1 MEYIVYVDSNNR
13 NQTFW
18 PDSNNYTL
26 HLTTP
31 ILNIQE
37 VELVSAQ
44 LPDLAASQFVTLDIL
59 ELRTPQHLTADALT
73 ITAQTGQTANSMK
86 NVYTSTSNAFNGS
99 FATIPI
105 KISGAAEFYNANYR
119 ISTQYPSRID
129 KLDRLTISWRQPNN
143 GTLVNCG
150 RNMFLLKFKTVIDPE
165 EQTKRQDSL
174 PPPVPWDSGD
184 RMKLIII
191 AIISVVGLFIIIS
204 VRK

>member
-13 NQTFW
+13 DQALW
-18 PDSNNYTL
+18 PNSNDYTL

-31 ILNIQE
+31 ILNIEE

-44 LPDLAASQFVTLDIL
+44 LPDLVSSQFVTLDIA
-59 ELRTPQHLTADALT
+59 ELRTPLHLTADALT
-73 ITAQTGQTANSMK
+73 LSARTGQSASAIT
-86 NVYTSTSNAFNGS
+86 NVLTSTSNAFNGS

-105 KISGAAEFYNANYR
+105 KISGQAEFYNANYR

-129 KLDRLTISWRQPNN
+129 KLDRLTISWRQPNSGSLLN
-143 GTLVNCG
+143 AG
-150 RNMFLLKFKTVIDPE
+150 RNMFLLKFKTTVDPE

-174 PPPVPWDSGD
+174 PPPVPWESGD

-191 AIISVVGLFIIIS
+191 SIVAIVGLLIIIS

>member
-13 NQTFW
+13 DQSIW
-18 PDSNNYTL
+18 PNSNNYTL

-44 LPDLAASQFVTLDIL
+44 LPSLASSQFVTLDIA

-73 ITAQTGQTANSMK
+73 LSALTGQTANSIK

-105 KISGAAEFYNANYR
+105 KISGDAEFYDANYR
-119 ISTQYPSRID
+119 VSTQYPSRID
-129 KLDRLTISWRQPNN
+129 KLDRLTITWREPNSGN
-143 GTLVNCG
+143 LLIAG
-150 RNMFLLKFKTVIDPE
+150 RNMFLLKFKTVVDPE
-165 EQTKRQDSL
+165 EQSKREDSL

-184 RMKLIII
+184 RTKFIII
-191 AIISVVGLFIIIS
+191 AVVALVGIFIIIS

>member
-1 MEYIVYVDSNNR
+1 MEYIVYVDSDNR
-13 NQTFW
+13 NRTLW
-18 PDSNNYTL
+18 PNSNNYTL

-44 LPDLAASQFVTLDIL
+44 LPDLAASQFVTLDIA
-59 ELRTPQHLTADALT
+59 ELRTPLHLTADALNLSVLV
-73 ITAQTGQTANSMK
+73 GQTSNAVT
-86 NVYTSTSNAFNGS
+86 NVATPTSNAFNGS

-119 ISTQYPSRID
+119 ISTNYPSRID
-129 KLDRLTISWRQPNN
+129 KCDRLTVTWRQPNN
-143 GTLVNCG
+143 GDILIAG
-150 RNMFLLKFKTVIDPE
+150 RNMFLLKFKTVQVPE
-165 EQTKRQDSL
+165 NPERPASL

-184 RMKLIII
+184 KTKVML
-191 AIISVVGLFIIIS
+191 VVLAALAGLFIIIS